1 MEFSVFDHL
10 DLVPG
15 QDLTGYYEDRLKLVE
30 RYDEIGI
37 RSYHMAEHH
46 ATPLGMAPS
55 PNLFLA
61 AVAQRTKRLRFGPL
75 VYCLPLYH
83 PLRLMEEICMLD
95 QMSGGRLEMGIGR
108 GISPFEVGYYGVDYT
123 EGPDMYREAL
133 EMILIGLDAADELTY
148 QGRHYSVE
156 AFPRVLHP
164 VQRPHPP
171 LWYGTSNPDGAGWP
185 AENGVNLVT
194 SGPVEGVRVLTDAYR
209 AKRAE
214 AGVTGPMPRL
224 GMNRFVYVGE
234 TDAEAREIA
243 ACAYPVWQKNI
254 MMLWHR
260 HNAAPK
266 MTRYVETFEELE
278 AEGTGIAGSPATVA
292 AEMRRQYEA
301 AGITTFICRFAF
313 GDLSLQESLNS
324 IKLFE
329 GDVMPA
335 LADVNE
341 ASHEC

>member
-37 RSYHMAEHH
+37 RSYHLAEHH

-61 AVAQRTKRLRFGPL
+61 AVAQRTTRLRFGPL

-123 EGPDMYREAL
+123 DGPDMYREAV
-133 EMILIGLDAADELTY
+133 EMILTY
-148 QGRHYSVE
+148 HGRHYNVE
-156 AFPRVLHP
+156 GMPRVLHP

-171 LWYGTSNPDGAGWP
+171 LWYGTSNPEGAGWP
-185 AENGVNLVT
+185 AENGVSLVA
-194 SGPVEGVRVLTDAYR
+194 SGTVEGVRALTDAYR
-209 AKRAE
+209 ATRAE
-214 AGVTGPMPRL
+214 AGITGPMPRL

-234 TDAEAREIA
+234 TDAEAREVA
-243 ACAYPVWQKNI
+243 ARAYPVWQKNI
-254 MMLWHR
+254 MMLWNH
-260 HNAAPK
+260 HNSAPK

-313 GDLSLQESLNS
+313 GDLSLEESLNA
-324 IKLFE
+324 INLFE
-329 GDVMPA
+329 GQVMPA
-335 LADVNE
+335 LVDVRE
-341 ASHEC
+341 PAQES

>member
-37 RSYHMAEHH
+37 RSYHLAEHH

-61 AVAQRTKRLRFGPL
+61 AVAQRTTRLRFGPL

-108 GISPFEVGYYGVDYT
+108 GISPFEVGYYGVDYA

-133 EMILIGLDAADELTY
+133 EMILTGLDADELTY
-148 QGRHYSVE
+148 QGRHYQVE
-156 AFPRVLHP
+156 AMPRVLHP

-194 SGPVEGVRVLTDAYR
+194 SGPVQGVRALTDAYR

-214 AGVTGPMPRL
+214 AGVSGPMPRL

-254 MMLWHR
+254 MMLWKR
-260 HNAAPK
+260 HNSAPK

-278 AEGTGIAGSPATVA
+278 AEGTGIAGSAETVA

-313 GDLSLQESLNS
+313 GDLSLEESLSS

-329 GDVMPA
+329 AEVMPA
-335 LADVNE
+335 LADVTE
-341 ASHEC
+341 PAHES